1 VENVRPGQW
10 LVLASGALLFVFSF
24 LDVFKD
30 DDNAWANFGTV
41 TWPALLGLIAAGATA
56 AALFGNVSLP
66 DNILTFSFGQLIV
79 IAGFT
84 SVLIQ
89 LGLVGMGLFSD
100 LFDAGTGAWLGLLA
114 AIGLLVGAVMEQEG
128 GPTKASTATP
138 PSPF

>member
-1 VENVRPGQW
+1 M
-10 LVLASGALLFVFSF
+10 LASGALLFVFSL

-30 DDNAWANFGTV
+30 DDNAWSNFGTI
-41 TWPALLGLIAAGATA
+41 TWPALLGLIAAAATA
-56 AALFGNVSLP
+56 ATLFGNVKLP
-66 DNILTFSFGQLIV
+66 ENVLTFSFGQLLV
-79 IAGFT
+79 VAGFT

-100 LFDAGTGAWLGLLA
+100 LFDAGIGAWLGLLA

-128 GPTKASTATP
+128 GPSKATAATP